1 VADQEWLAEQ
11 FQAHRG
17 GLRAVAYRMLGSL
30 SEADDAVQETW
41 LRLTRSDP
49 GEIANLGGWLTA
61 VTGRVCLDMLRTR
74 KARREEPLNAAGLPG
89 WSEEPLDVAGP
100 LGCRERPGPEEEAL
114 LADSVGLALLLVLD
128 RLTPAERLAF
138 VLHDSFNVPFD
149 EIAAILGR
157 SVDATKMLASRARR
171 RLRQA
176 SAERLVPDSRHRT
189 SAEQPATEYHSPRQD
204 ADPARSRA
212 LVAAF
217 LAAARLGD
225 FDALLSVLDP
235 DVVVR
240 ADAAAAPSG
249 LPTEVRGATAVARQA
264 LLFATPAANSRVA
277 TVNGAPAVVVAVD
290 NRIVTILTFA
300 IHNARIAAIEVLAD
314 PHRLATLDVVES
326 TDNSQTPGS

>member
-1 VADQEWLAEQ
+1 MADQEWLAER

-41 LRLTRSDP
+41 LRLTRSDH

-74 KARREEPLNAAGLPG
+74 SARREEPID
-89 WSEEPLDVAGP
+89 EAGP
-100 LGCRERPGPEEEAL
+100 PGCWEGPGPEEEAL

-138 VLHDSFNVPFD
+138 VLHDSFGVPFD

-157 SVDATKMLASRARR
+157 SVDATKMLASRGRR
-171 RLRQA
+171 RVREA
-176 SAERLVPDSRHRT
+176 SAKRLVAAEGQRSHDPPRPGAADSRHRT
-189 SAEQPATEYHSPRQD
+189 WAEQD
-204 ADPARSRA
+204 ADPGRSRA

-217 LAAARLGD
+217 LAAARAGD

-240 ADAAAAPSG
+240 ADGAAAPSG
-249 LPTEVRGATAVARQA
+249 VPTEVRGATSVARQA
-264 LLFATPAANSRVA
+264 LLFATPAAKSRVA
-277 TVNGAPAVVVAVD
+277 MVDGAPAVVVAVD
-290 NRIVTILTFA
+290 SRIVTILTFA
-300 IHNARIAAIEVLAD
+300 VHNGRIAAIEVLAD
-314 PHRLATLDVVES
+314 HDRLATLDVAES
-326 TDNSQTPGS
+326 TDNSQTPGNWA